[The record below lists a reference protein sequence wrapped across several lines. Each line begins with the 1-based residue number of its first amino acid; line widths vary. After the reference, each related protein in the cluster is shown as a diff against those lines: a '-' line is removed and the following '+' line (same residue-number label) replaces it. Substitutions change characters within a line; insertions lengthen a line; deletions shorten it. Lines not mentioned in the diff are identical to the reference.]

1 MIENTCGTAPGIQA
15 TLGHC
20 EVFVTPGV
28 PREMFA
34 MYERDIEPAIREH
47 AGDSRTILT
56 SKINSFG
63 SGESTIAEQLGE
75 LMARDRNPLV
85 GTTVTNG
92 YVSVRIRSE
101 HEDPAQAEAMLAAAK
116 RQVNDK
122 VGPLAFGQDDETLQ
136 EAAVLLLTGQG
147 KKVTTA
153 ESCTGGRIASMLTDV
168 AGSSAVV
175 LGGWVTYANEMKIEQ
190 VGVPSQLIEQ
200 HGAVSEPVV
209 KAMALGA
216 LQRSGADYALST
228 SGIAGPGGGSQE
240 KPVGT
245 VWIGLACAKANRTTA
260 CSSLPICQATV
271 KPSEIVPP
279 NAHCKYCD
287 CIFWANHWTI

>member
-1 MIENTCGTAPGIQA
+1 
-15 TLGHC
+15 
-20 EVFVTPGV
+20 
-28 PREMFA
+28 
-34 MYERDIEPAIREH
+34 
-47 AGDSRTILT
+47 
-56 SKINSFG
+56 
-63 SGESTIAEQLGE
+63 
-75 LMARDRNPLV
+75 MARDRNPLV

-147 KKVTTA
+147 KKVTTV

-245 VWIGLACAKANRTTA
+245 VWIGLAWRESEQNNSLQFLAHLPGDRETIRDRAAKCALQILRLHLLGE
-260 CSSLPICQATV
+260 SLDHM
-271 KPSEIVPP
+271 K
-279 NAHCKYCD
+279 
-287 CIFWANHWTI
+287 WARLAGEPVEE